1 MKKTMKSLALLLFV
15 LTIFNCDNDDGD
27 PITSPNED
35 VCNYQGLTAL
45 INNTHT
51 LIPEA
56 ELQTDFFTDNDGPG
70 IPAVEVFYTTTP
82 GDTFIV
88 TRAVTLGA
96 VDSNPEI
103 RIGDVDYGGVITCQ
117 RAGSA
122 VGDELRFDILLDNG
136 YEAELCV
143 IIDVVNP

>member
-1 MKKTMKSLALLLFV
+1 MKSTIKYLVLVVFALS
-15 LTIFNCDNDDGD
+15 IFNCDNDDGD
-27 PITSPNED
+27 PVTSPNED

-56 ELQTDFFTDNDGPG
+56 ELQTDFFPNNDGPG
-70 IPAVEVFYTTTP
+70 IPAVEVFYTTNP
-82 GDTFIV
+82 GSTFIV

-96 VDSNPEI
+96 VDSNPGI
-103 RIGDVDYGGVITCQ
+103 KIDDVDYSGVITCQ

-136 YEAELCV
+136 SEAELCV
-143 IIDVVNP
+143 IIDDVNP

>member
-1 MKKTMKSLALLLFV
+1 MKTIIKSLCLLVFALA
-15 LTIFNCDNDDGD
+15 IFNCDNDDGD
-27 PITSPNED
+27 PLTSPNEN

-45 INNTHT
+45 INNTQT

-56 ELQTDFFTDNDGPG
+56 ELQTDYFPNNDGPG
-70 IPAVEVFYTTTP
+70 IPVVEVFYTTDP
-82 GDTFIV
+82 GTTFIV
-88 TRAVTLGA
+88 TRALTLGA

-103 RIGDVDYGGVITCQ
+103 RIDGADYAGVITCQ

-136 YEAELCV
+136 FEAELCV
-143 IIDVVNP
+143 IIDDVTP